1 MGSTDLKKLI
11 DDFTHLTIEDKE
23 SAVVV
28 IKKQLIESRQDAID
42 KRAKQAQTNLK
53 KGSVKKG
60 GLKELYKDLESD

>member
-53 KGSVKKG
+53 KESVKKG